1 MRAIVVH
8 TFGGPEALE
17 LVEVPVPAP
26 GHGQVRI
33 RVSAAGVNP
42 VDAVTR
48 AGVLVEAGLMAPR
61 AVTGIG
67 WDVAGEVDAVGAGVD
82 GFSVGQHVIGLR
94 DLLDR
99 SLGSYA
105 DYLVL
110 DASAVAPAPAGRS
123 SVEAATLPLNGLTA
137 LQALDLLELTEGDT
151 LLVTGAAGAVGG
163 FAVEIAARWR
173 GLRVLAQVAE
183 SDAAFVRGLGAEF
196 VIPRDGVPAPGGVD
210 SVPGTVDRAGA
221 VSAHAPVG
229 ADSVHDT
236 VDLAEVVRE
245 LVPGGVDA
253 VLDTA
258 GLGARALAA
267 VRNRGSFVTVVGGAD
282 PLPLRGIRVHHAW
295 ITADGPALA
304 TLAGYDLSLRVA
316 DTIPLEQAVAAHT
329 RLAEGGLRGRIV
341 LTTAS
346 GGGS

>member
-1 MRAIVVH
+1 MRAVVVH

-17 LVEVPVPAP
+17 LVDVAVPTP
-26 GHGQVRI
+26 GPGQVRI
-33 RVSAAGVNP
+33 RVSAAAVNP

-48 AGVLVEAGLMAPR
+48 AGALVEAGLMAPR

-67 WDVAGEVDAVGAGVD
+67 WDVAGEIDELGAGVD
-82 GFSVGQHVIGLR
+82 RFAVGQRVIGLR

-123 SVEAATLPLNGLTA
+123 AVEAATLPLNGLTA
-137 LQALDLLELTEGDT
+137 LQALDQLALTEGDT

-173 GLRVLAQVAE
+173 GLRVVAQVGGA
-183 SDAAFVRGLGAEF
+183 DADLARRLGAEW
-196 VIPRDGVPAPGGVD
+196 VVSRDVA
-210 SVPGTVDRAGA
+210 
-221 VSAHAPVG
+221 
-229 ADSVHDT
+229 
-236 VDLAEVVRE
+236 DLADAVRA

-258 GLGARALAA
+258 GLGASALAA

-282 PLPLRGIRVHHAW
+282 PIPLRGIGVHHTW
-295 ITADGPALA
+295 ISADGDALA
-304 TLAGYDLSLRVA
+304 TLAGYDLTLRVA
-316 DTIPLEQAVAAHT
+316 DTLPIEQAVRAHT

-341 LTTAS
+341 LTTAP

>member
-1 MRAIVVH
+1 MRAVVVH

-17 LVEVPVPAP
+17 LVDVAVPVPGP
-26 GHGQVRI
+26 GQVRI
-33 RVSAAGVNP
+33 RVSAAAVNP

-48 AGVLVEAGLMAPR
+48 AGALVEAGLMAPR

-67 WDVAGEVDAVGAGVD
+67 WDVAGEIDEVGAGVD
-82 GFSVGQHVIGLR
+82 GFAVGQQVIGLR

-110 DASAVAPAPAGRS
+110 DASAVAPAPAGVS
-123 SVEAATLPLNGLTA
+123 AVEAATLPLNGLTA
-137 LQALDLLELTEGDT
+137 FQALDLLELAEGDT

-173 GLRVLAQVAE
+173 GVRVVAQVGAA
-183 SDAAFVRGLGAEF
+183 DADFVRALGAEW
-196 VIPRDGVPAPGGVD
+196 VVPRAVP
-210 SVPGTVDRAGA
+210 
-221 VSAHAPVG
+221 
-229 ADSVHDT
+229 
-236 VDLAEVVRE
+236 DLAEAVRA

-258 GLGARALAA
+258 GLSARALAT

-282 PLPLRGIRVHHAW
+282 PIPLRGIRVHHTW
-295 ITADGPALA
+295 ISADGAALA
-304 TLAGYDLSLRVA
+304 TLAAYDLTLRVA
-316 DTIPLEQAVAAHT
+316 DTLPLEQAAHAHT

-341 LTTAS
+341 LTTAP

>member
-1 MRAIVVH
+1 MRAVVVH

-17 LVEVPVPAP
+17 LVDVAVPVPGP
-26 GHGQVRI
+26 GQVRI
-33 RVSAAGVNP
+33 RVSAAAVNP

-48 AGVLVEAGLMAPR
+48 AGALVEAGLMAPR

-67 WDVAGEVDAVGAGVD
+67 WDVAGEIDEVGAGVD
-82 GFSVGQHVIGLR
+82 GFAVGQQVIGLR

-99 SLGSYA
+99 SLGGYA

-110 DASAVAPAPAGRS
+110 DASAVAPAPTGVSA
-123 SVEAATLPLNGLTA
+123 VEAATLPLNGLTA
-137 LQALDLLELTEGDT
+137 FQALDLLELAEGDT

-173 GLRVLAQVAE
+173 GVRVVAQVGEA
-183 SDAAFVRGLGAEF
+183 DADFVRALGAEW
-196 VIPRDGVPAPGGVD
+196 VVPRAVP
-210 SVPGTVDRAGA
+210 
-221 VSAHAPVG
+221 
-229 ADSVHDT
+229 
-236 VDLAEVVRE
+236 DLAEAVRA

-258 GLGARALAA
+258 GLSARALAT

-282 PLPLRGIRVHHAW
+282 PIPLRGIRVHHTW
-295 ITADGPALA
+295 ISADGAALA
-304 TLAGYDLSLRVA
+304 TLAAYDLTLRVA
-316 DTIPLEQAVAAHT
+316 DTLPLEQAANAHT

-341 LTTAS
+341 LTTAP

>member
-1 MRAIVVH
+1 MRAVVVH

-33 RVSAAGVNP
+33 RVSAAAVNP

-48 AGVLVEAGLMAPR
+48 AGALVEAGLMAPR
-61 AVTGIG
+61 PVTGIG
-67 WDVAGEVDAVGAGVD
+67 WDVAGEIDEIGTGVH
-82 GFSVGQHVIGLR
+82 GFSVGEPVIGLR

-110 DASAVAPAPAGRS
+110 DASAVAAAPLGRS
-123 SVEAATLPLNGLTA
+123 AAEAATLPLNGLTA
-137 LQALDLLELTEGDT
+137 FQALDLLELAEGDS

-173 GLRVLAQVAE
+173 GIRVIAQAGDD
-183 SDAAFVRGLGAEF
+183 DADFVRGLGAQW
-196 VIPRDGVPAPGGVD
+196 VLPRETP
-210 SVPGTVDRAGA
+210 
-221 VSAHAPVG
+221 
-229 ADSVHDT
+229 
-236 VDLAEVVRE
+236 DLAEAVRA

-258 GLGARALAA
+258 GLSTRALAA

-282 PLPLRGIRVHHAW
+282 PIPLRGIRVHHIW
-295 ITADGPALA
+295 ISADGAALA
-304 TLAGYDLSLRVA
+304 TLAGYDLALRVA
-316 DTIPLEQAVAAHT
+316 DTLPLEQAADAHA

-341 LTTAS
+341 LTTEH

>member
-1 MRAIVVH
+1 MRAVVVH

-17 LVEVPVPAP
+17 LVDVAVPVPGP
-26 GHGQVRI
+26 GQVRI
-33 RVSAAGVNP
+33 RVSAAAVNP

-48 AGVLVEAGLMAPR
+48 AGALVEAGLMAPR

-67 WDVAGEVDAVGAGVD
+67 WDVAGEIDEVGAGVD
-82 GFSVGQHVIGLR
+82 GFAVGQQVIGLR

-110 DASAVAPAPAGRS
+110 DASAVAPAPTGVSA
-123 SVEAATLPLNGLTA
+123 VEAATLPLNGLTA
-137 LQALDLLELTEGDT
+137 FQALDLLELAEGDT

-173 GLRVLAQVAE
+173 GVRVVAQVGEA
-183 SDAAFVRGLGAEF
+183 DADVVRALGAEW
-196 VIPRDGVPAPGGVD
+196 VVPRDVP
-210 SVPGTVDRAGA
+210 
-221 VSAHAPVG
+221 
-229 ADSVHDT
+229 
-236 VDLAEVVRE
+236 DLAEAVRA

-258 GLGARALAA
+258 GLSAMALAT

-282 PLPLRGIRVHHAW
+282 PIPLRGIRVHHTW
-295 ITADGPALA
+295 ISADGAALA
-304 TLAGYDLSLRVA
+304 TLAAYDLTLRVA
-316 DTIPLEQAVAAHT
+316 GTLPLEQAAHAHT

-341 LTTAS
+341 LTTAP

>member
-1 MRAIVVH
+1 MRAVVVH
-8 TFGGPEALE
+8 SFGGPEALE
-17 LVEVPVPAP
+17 IVDVPVPVP
-26 GHGQVRI
+26 GPGQVRI
-33 RVSAAGVNP
+33 RVAAAAVNP

-48 AGVLVEAGLMAPR
+48 TGALVEAGLMAPR

-67 WDVAGEVDAVGAGVD
+67 WDVAGEIDAVGAGVA
-82 GFSVGQHVIGLR
+82 GFAAGQRVIGLR

-123 SVEAATLPLNGLTA
+123 AIEAATLPLNGLTA
-137 LQALDLLELTEGDT
+137 FQALDLLDLAEGET

-173 GLRVLAQVAE
+173 GVRVVAQVG
-183 SDAAFVRGLGAEF
+183 DADADLVRALGAEW
-196 VIPRDGVPAPGGVD
+196 V
-210 SVPGTVDRAGA
+210 
-221 VSAHAPVG
+221 VSREV
-229 ADSVHDT
+229 T
-236 VDLAEVVRE
+236 DLAEAVRA

-258 GLGARALAA
+258 GLSTRALAA

-282 PLPLRGIRVHHAW
+282 PIPLRGIRVHHTW
-295 ITADGPALA
+295 ISADGAALA
-304 TLAGYDLSLRVA
+304 TIAAYDLTLRVA
-316 DTIPLEQAVAAHT
+316 DTLPLEHAARAHT
-329 RLAEGGLRGRIV
+329 RLAEGGLRGRLV
-341 LTTAS
+341 LTTAP

>member
-1 MRAIVVH
+1 MRAVVVH

-17 LVEVPVPAP
+17 LVDVAVPVPGP
-26 GHGQVRI
+26 GQIRI
-33 RVSAAGVNP
+33 RVAAAAVNP

-48 AGVLVEAGLMAPR
+48 AGLLVEAGLMAPR

-67 WDVAGEVDAVGAGVD
+67 WDVAGEIDAVGAGVT
-82 GFSVGQHVIGLR
+82 GFAVGQRVIGLR

-110 DASAVAPAPAGRS
+110 DAAAVAAAPAGRS
-123 SVEAATLPLNGLTA
+123 PVEAATLPLNGLTA
-137 LQALDLLELTEGDT
+137 FQALDQLDLDAGDT

-173 GLRVLAQVAE
+173 GVRVIAQVA
-183 SDAAFVRGLGAEF
+183 DADAGFVRGLGADA
-196 VIPRDGVPAPGGVD
+196 VVSRTVP
-210 SVPGTVDRAGA
+210 
-221 VSAHAPVG
+221 
-229 ADSVHDT
+229 
-236 VDLAEVVRE
+236 DLAEAVRA

-258 GLGARALAA
+258 GLGAVALAA
-267 VRNRGSFVTVVGGAD
+267 VRNRGAFVTVVGGAD
-282 PLPLRGIRVHHAW
+282 PIPLRGIRVHHTW
-295 ITADGPALA
+295 ISADGAALA
-304 TLAGYDLSLRVA
+304 TLAGYDLTLRVA
-316 DTIPLEQAVAAHT
+316 GTLPLDQAVTAHH
-329 RLAEGGLRGRIV
+329 RLAEGGLRGRLV
-341 LTTAS
+341 LTTAP

>member
-1 MRAIVVH
+1 MRAVVVH

-17 LVEVPVPAP
+17 LVDVAVPTP
-26 GHGQVRI
+26 GPGQVRI
-33 RVSAAGVNP
+33 RVSAAAVNP

-48 AGVLVEAGLMAPR
+48 AGALVEAGLMAPR

-67 WDVAGEVDAVGAGVD
+67 WDVAGEIDELGAGVD
-82 GFSVGQHVIGLR
+82 RFAVGQRVIGLR

-99 SLGSYA
+99 ALGSYA

-123 SVEAATLPLNGLTA
+123 AVEAATLPLNGLTA
-137 LQALDLLELTEGDT
+137 LQALDQLALSEGDT

-173 GLRVLAQVAE
+173 GLRVVAQVGGA
-183 SDAAFVRGLGAEF
+183 DADLARRLGAEWL
-196 VIPRDGVPAPGGVD
+196 VSRDVA
-210 SVPGTVDRAGA
+210 
-221 VSAHAPVG
+221 
-229 ADSVHDT
+229 
-236 VDLAEVVRE
+236 DLADAVRA

-258 GLGARALAA
+258 GVGAGALAA

-282 PLPLRGIRVHHAW
+282 PIPLRGIRVHHTW
-295 ITADGPALA
+295 ISADGDALA
-304 TLAGYDLSLRVA
+304 TLAGYDLTLRVA
-316 DTIPLEQAVAAHT
+316 DTLPIEQAVRAHT

-341 LTTAS
+341 LTTAP

>member
-1 MRAIVVH
+1 MRAVVVH

-33 RVSAAGVNP
+33 RVSAAAVNP

-48 AGVLVEAGLMAPR
+48 AGALVEAGLMAPR
-61 AVTGIG
+61 PVTGIG
-67 WDVAGEVDAVGAGVD
+67 WDVAGEIDEVGAGVPD
-82 GFSVGQHVIGLR
+82 FAVGQPVIGLR

-110 DASAVAPAPAGRS
+110 DASAVAAAPVGRTAA
-123 SVEAATLPLNGLTA
+123 EAATLPLNGLTA
-137 LQALDLLELTEGDT
+137 FQALDLLDLAEGDSV
-151 LLVTGAAGAVGG
+151 LVTGAAGAVGG

-173 GLRVLAQVAE
+173 GLRVIAQVGAE
-183 SDAAFVRGLGAEF
+183 DAGFVRGLGATW
-196 VIPRDGVPAPGGVD
+196 VLPRETP
-210 SVPGTVDRAGA
+210 
-221 VSAHAPVG
+221 
-229 ADSVHDT
+229 
-236 VDLAEVVRE
+236 DLAEAVRA

-258 GLGARALAA
+258 GLGAGALAA

-282 PLPLRGIRVHHAW
+282 PMPLRGIRVHHAW
-295 ITADGPALA
+295 ISADGAALA
-304 TLAGYDLSLRVA
+304 TLAGYDLTLRVA
-316 DTIPLEQAVAAHT
+316 DTLPLEHAADAHT
-329 RLAEGGLRGRIV
+329 RLARGGLRGRIV
-341 LTTAS
+341 LTTEH

>member
-1 MRAIVVH
+1 MRAVVVH

-17 LVEVPVPAP
+17 LVDVPVPAP
-26 GHGQVRI
+26 GPGQVRI
-33 RVSAAGVNP
+33 RVSAAAVNP

-48 AGVLVEAGLMAPR
+48 AGALVEAGLMAPR

-67 WDVAGEVDAVGAGVD
+67 WDVAGQIDEVGAGVD
-82 GFSVGQHVIGLR
+82 GFTVGQQVIGLR

-123 SVEAATLPLNGLTA
+123 AVEAATLPLNGLTA
-137 LQALDLLELTEGDT
+137 FQALDLLELAEGDT

-173 GLRVLAQVAE
+173 GVRVVAQVG
-183 SDAAFVRGLGAEF
+183 DADADLARALGAQW
-196 VIPRDGVPAPGGVD
+196 VVPRDVPDLGEAV
-210 SVPGTVDRAGA
+210 RA
-221 VSAHAPVG
+221 
-229 ADSVHDT
+229 
-236 VDLAEVVRE
+236 

-253 VLDTA
+253 VLDTV
-258 GLGARALAA
+258 GLSTRALAA
-267 VRNRGSFVTVVGGAD
+267 VRNRGSFVTVVAGAGAD
-282 PLPLRGIRVHHAW
+282 PIPLRGIRVHHAW
-295 ITADGPALA
+295 ISADGSALA
-304 TLAGYDLSLRVA
+304 TLAAYDLTLRVA
-316 DTIPLEQAVAAHT
+316 DTLPLEQAAHAHT

-341 LTTAS
+341 LTTAP